1 MGNSPVYSLKFTLS
15 WIFVYLII
23 LLLTTQIMSFFIA
36 AYLSLWILNIVIEL
50 VERYIYKVSSL

>member
-50 VERYIYKVSSL
+50 VERYIYK